1 MSKRAA
7 EPSSENLG
15 KASKPSP
22 SSVAAPIGEKIA
34 ILDAGAQYGKVI
46 DRRVRELSVECDLL
60 TLDTPASE
68 LAEYAAIIV
77 SGGPQSVNA
86 ADAPKYDPAIF
97 SMGKPLLG
105 ICYGLQLLNHALGG
119 TVVSAKDG
127 QREDGAFQIELDAEC
142 ALFDGIGAKTEVLLT
157 HGDSVDKLPGGFK
170 VIATSGALTAGI
182 ADASRKLYGVQ
193 FHPEVDLSVDGTKM
207 LRNFLYGVCGLS
219 GSYSAACRQDI
230 AIDYIR
236 NTVGPTKKVLCLV
249 SGGVDSSVC
258 AALLNRAIGPERLI
272 CLHIDHGFMRHEES
286 STVVNALQALGVK
299 IDALDASA
307 TFLAATT
314 DIKGKKTKPLGETV
328 QPEEKRKIIGDTF
341 MVVTQKMCEER
352 GLKADDVFLAQGT
365 LRPDLIESASALV
378 STNAECIKTHHN
390 DTQLVRQL
398 RDEGRILEPLRD
410 YHKDEVRELGLA
422 LGLPSHLVWRQPF
435 PGPGLAIRILCA
447 DEPYVTDSFD
457 APLAELAAVCKAQT
471 SLPVK
476 PLLLPV
482 RTVGVQ
488 GDGRSYSYLAALT
501 LTGGKPSKEQWPE
514 LLRLAKQI
522 PGRVHNVNRIVY
534 LIGEPPDESPRTIT
548 PTRLTKAPCDQLRKA
563 DKVVNDVLLKHDLN
577 RKLAQVPVTLFPTGF
592 GLLGG
597 RSVGVR
603 AFITRDF
610 MTGTPACPGVDLPL
624 EAVDEMCN
632 GVLGIEGVARIAFD
646 ISPKPPAT
654 TEWE

>member
-1 MSKRAA
+1 MSKRSADETAA
-7 EPSSENLG
+7 PASG
-15 KASKPSP
+15 KVSKPSP
-22 SSVAAPIGEKIA
+22 SSVTSPHAEKVA

-68 LAEYAAIIV
+68 LSEYSAIIV
-77 SGGPQSVNA
+77 SGGPQSVN
-86 ADAPKYDPAIF
+86 DPNAPKYDPAIF
-97 SMGKPLLG
+97 ALGKPLLG

-119 TVVSAKDG
+119 TVVSAKGG
-127 QREDGAFQIELDAEC
+127 QREDGAFEIGLDQQS
-142 ALFDGIGAKTEVLLT
+142 ALFAGLGAKTEVLLT
-157 HGDSVDKLPGGFK
+157 HGDSVDKLPKGFK
-170 VIATSGALTAGI
+170 VNATSGALTAGI
-182 ADASRKLYGVQ
+182 EDSARKLYGVQ
-193 FHPEVDLSVDGTKM
+193 FHPEVDLSVDGTAM
-207 LRNFLYGVCGLS
+207 LRNFLYGICGLS
-219 GSYSAACRQDI
+219 GSYSAACRQDL
-230 AIDYIR
+230 AIEYIR
-236 NTVGPTKKVLCLV
+236 EAVGPTKKVLCLV

-258 AALLNRAIGPERLI
+258 AALLHRAIGPERLI

-286 STVVNALQALGVK
+286 ATVVEALKALGVP
-299 IDALDASA
+299 IDALDASK
-307 TFLAATT
+307 TFAAATT
-314 DIKGKKTKPLGETV
+314 DIKGVQTKPLCETV

-341 MVVTQKMCEER
+341 MVVTQQMCEDK
-352 GLKADDVFLAQGT
+352 GLKAEDVFLAQGT

-390 DTQLVRQL
+390 DTQLVRRL

-410 YHKDEVRELGLA
+410 YHKDEVRELGVA
-422 LGLPSHLVWRQPF
+422 LGLPPHLVWRQPF
-435 PGPGLAIRILCA
+435 PGPGIAIRILCA
-447 DEPYVTDSFD
+447 DEPYVTDAFD
-457 APLAELAAVCKAQT
+457 ATIRELESVCKEQS
-471 SLPVK
+471 SLPVR

-501 LTGGKPSKEQWPE
+501 LEGSPAAHWPE

-522 PGRVHNVNRIVY
+522 PGRVHNVNRIVFMMGQP
-534 LIGEPPDESPRTIT
+534 LPASPREIT
-548 PTRLTKAPCDQLRKA
+548 PTRLTQAPCDQLRKA

-577 RKLAQVPVTLFPTGF
+577 RKLAQVPVTLFPVGF
-592 GLLGG
+592 GLPGG

-610 MTGTPACPGVDLPL
+610 MTGTPACPGTKDLPL
-624 EAVDEMCN
+624 EAVEEMAK
-632 GVLGIEGVARIAFD
+632 GVLAIEGVARIAFD